1 MKLNLGSGN
10 RPLEGY
16 INVDKQM
23 RMDCDV
29 TWNLDICPWPFE
41 DNSCEEIIAS
51 HVLEH
56 LGQLP
61 NVFSSIMQEIYR
73 ILVPGGLLIVKVP
86 HPRSDGYLSDPT
98 HVRPITPQ
106 LMSLFGKTFCKE
118 CQNRGWPNTPLA
130 LYLDIDLELKD
141 TNFNLTPRW
150 GEKWA
155 QGNVT
160 KEELD
165 NAIESFNNV
174 VDEVT
179 MTLVKIE

>member
-16 INVDKQM
+16 VNWDKEPSVVCELLVDLE
-23 RMDCDV
+23 V
-29 TWNLDICPWPFE
+29 LPWPAAN
-41 DNSCEEIIAS
+41 NSCEEIMMS

-56 LGQLP
+56 LGQTP
-61 NVFSSIMQEIYR
+61 TDFCRIMKEIYR
-73 ILVPGGLLIVKVP
+73 ILSPGGTLIVKVP
-86 HPRSDGYLSDPT
+86 HPRSEGYLGDPT

-106 LMSLFGKTFCKE
+106 LMSLFGKAYCAYCKE
-118 CQNRGWPNTPLA
+118 RDWPNTPLA
-130 LYLDIDLELKD
+130 IYLDIDLELKD

-150 GEKWA
+150 GEKFK

-165 NAIESFNNV
+165 YAIESFNNV
-174 VDEVT
+174 VDEIT
-179 MTLVKIE
+179 MTLVKVA